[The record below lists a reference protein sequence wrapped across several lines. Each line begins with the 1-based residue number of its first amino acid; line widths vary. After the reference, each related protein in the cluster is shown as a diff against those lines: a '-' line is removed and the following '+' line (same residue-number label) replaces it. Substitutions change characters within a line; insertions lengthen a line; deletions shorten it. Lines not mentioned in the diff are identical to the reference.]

1 MAKTHFQLQKA
12 RLVDNDKINTGRQT
26 LKYTNQIRDNFTS
39 TNKRLLKKINLSTSI
54 HGRITLLPIF
64 NLTLMM
70 PLMFPNKELLVNI
83 PPIDYS
89 MFNKKLSS

>member
-54 HGRITLLPIF
+54 HGSITLLPIF

-83 PPIDYS
+83 QPINYS